1 MPTTNLFASSGE
13 VEGLNSFSIAMRH
26 VGEFYSMSLPPL
38 KYASVDQRYSAAKAI
53 AEWTNGLST
62 LKYSSIK
69 STVGMNSDRTV
80 ADDPGVEPK
89 GKNFSFRVKE
99 VGWSEGEP
107 VHSTSLFLPSF
118 TVDNGAESHAAAV
131 ALEAI
136 LNAHADGYV
145 YELVEN

>member
-1 MPTTNLFASSGE
+1 MPTTNLFAPSGD
-13 VEGLNSFSIAMRH
+13 VEGINSFSIAMRH
-26 VGEFYSMSLPPL
+26 QGEFYSMSLPPL
-38 KYASVDQRYSAAKAI
+38 KYASPEERYSAAKAI

-69 STVGMNSDRTV
+69 ATVGMNSDRTV

-89 GKNFSFRVKE
+89 GKNFSFRVKDSD
-99 VGWSEGEP
+99 WSEGEP

-131 ALEAI
+131 ALLGI
-136 LNAHADGYV
+136 LNAHSAGYV
-145 YELVEN
+145 FELVEN